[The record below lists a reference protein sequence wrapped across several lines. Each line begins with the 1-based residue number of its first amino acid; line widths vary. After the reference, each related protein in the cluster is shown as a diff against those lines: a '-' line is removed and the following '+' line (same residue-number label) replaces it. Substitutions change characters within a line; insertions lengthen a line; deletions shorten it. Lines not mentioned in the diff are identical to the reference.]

1 MTIYKGFNRRRPTTG
16 LRIQGMVVLGA
27 REIIPDALLL
37 KLKPQNNTGLGSD
50 SVRGNVLSTRNS
62 AFPLLEV
69 VNTYLTDKLTED
81 ELKIILNN
89 RDKFEFA
96 IGVGDRRTGVVSR
109 FVIASNWHGED
120 VNNLLLLPNPPNAPE
135 YDFRLT
141 FSADT
146 GTLTLTDHHV
156 LVLNT
161 YGAMRYLTV
170 RFKP

>member
-1 MTIYKGFNRRRPTTG
+1 MAIYIGFNTNPVKG
-16 LRIQGMVVLGA
+16 LYIKGMIVLGA
-27 REIIPDALLL
+27 NEIIPETLLL

-50 SVRGNVLSTRNS
+50 SVRGNVLPTRNS

-96 IGVGDRRTGVVSR
+96 IGVGDRRPGFIPR
-109 FVIASNWHGED
+109 FVVAQDWHGED
-120 VNNLLLLPNPPNAPE
+120 VSDLQLIPDPPNSPT
-135 YDFRLT
+135 YNFRLS

-146 GTLTLTDHHV
+146 GMLTLTDSHFSTA
-156 LVLNT
+156 NT
-161 YGAMRYLTV
+161 YGSLRYFTV
-170 RFKP
+170 RVKP